1 MTHTLNVTS
10 PWGGREGANMIYI
23 KPSIQAEEA
32 QVAQMLAESLAIDN
46 NTTVDGA
53 DALTRD
59 TAWSI
64 WNDDDTSEK

>member
-1 MTHTLNVTS
+1 
-10 PWGGREGANMIYI
+10 MIYI
-23 KPSIQAEEA
+23 KPFIQAEEA

-53 DALTRD
+53 DALTRE

>member
-1 MTHTLNVTS
+1 M
-10 PWGGREGANMIYI
+10 YI
-23 KPSIQAEEA
+23 KPELKVESA
-32 QVAQMLAESLAIDN
+32 QVVSMLAESLAIDN

-53 DALTRD
+53 DALTRE

>member
-10 PWGGREGANMIYI
+10 PRGGREGANMYI
-23 KPSIQAEEA
+23 KPELKVESA
-32 QVAQMLAESLAIDN
+32 QVVSMLAESLAIDN

-53 DALTRD
+53 DALTRE